1 MYFIY
6 TSSFTGLQKP
16 VFTAKGQVV
25 NGKQRVMATVK
36 ENLQNNNASQIPAVM
51 TKTAA
56 SIGGKRKASML
67 NASRDV
73 NTSTLS
79 MAGKQI
85 LKGVRINRR
94 FGKKDLKK
102 QLKKSTLI
110 NQMIFYLELQMQH
123 RNMKN

>member
-1 MYFIY
+1 
-6 TSSFTGLQKP
+6 
-16 VFTAKGQVV
+16 
-25 NGKQRVMATVK
+25 
-36 ENLQNNNASQIPAVM
+36 
-51 TKTAA
+51 
-56 SIGGKRKASML
+56 
-67 NASRDV
+67 
-73 NTSTLS
+73 